1 MKKKKQVKAK
11 REQESNITFVQEH
24 YHVMVVLKGWRFT
37 VAFGPNRN
45 KGNELI
51 EEICGNVGKGKPF
64 VFHYLSFPSGDTN
77 SICINPMLFAGAY
90 LARETIRTKI
100 DLDVR
105 VVERD
110 PKPETRQEKKKQ
122 VKGHK

>member
-1 MKKKKQVKAK
+1 MKKKKEVKAK

-37 VAFGPNRN
+37 VAFGMNRDKAN
-45 KGNELI
+45 GFIQEL
-51 EEICGNVGKGKPF
+51 GHKSFNQRPF
-64 VFHYLSFPSGDTN
+64 VIQYHSIADGKDN

-105 VVERD
+105 VAKKGIINSE
-110 PKPETRQEKKKQ
+110 EWINKKK
-122 VKGHK
+122 